1 MNLIPNNECSVTID
15 LPYPPIQTEC
25 RCSDYAYAM
34 LSNIGSDNSE
44 MSAVCLYFYNSVI
57 LNPSHEELAECFHK
71 ISVVEMHHLHIFA
84 SLASQMG
91 LDPRLWSM
99 QNHRRSYWSPAYNSY
114 PRSLKELIE
123 NSIKGELAAIQKY
136 TRQSEI
142 IRDAD
147 IVEIL
152 DRIILDEQRHVE
164 LFHLMLDKCCCDG

>member
-57 LNPSHEELAECFHK
+57 LNPDYEELAECFHK

-99 QNHRRSYWSPAYNSY
+99 QNRRRSYWSPAYNSY
-114 PRSLKELIE
+114 PRKFNQRGVGGHSKIYP
-123 NSIKGELAAIQKY
+123 A
-136 TRQSEI
+136 
-142 IRDAD
+142 IRDYP
-147 IVEIL
+147 
-152 DRIILDEQRHVE
+152 RCRYR
-164 LFHLMLDKCCCDG
+164 